1 MLLTSCPKCAA
12 QFKVSTD
19 QLNSRSGRVMCGRC
33 RHVFNA
39 FESLERVDS
48 TFGEMD
54 DFSETDSQ
62 PLPGTAK
69 DSATESAPVL
79 EYDAGF
85 TPSPRSVPH
94 VGPLSDP
101 FSEPFPRPLSA
112 APSDRSSLPLPD
124 SPPSQPMPPA
134 FLQVSADDNAVPPA
148 NAQAPYRFAPVATPA
163 PPRSPP
169 SRAWGFFCFFAG
181 AALLVQVL
189 YIWRSE
195 LVSRYPELLPHLA
208 KACDFAGC
216 AIPWSR
222 DQTALKVE
230 NSDLIEELN
239 RRGRFLLTAT
249 IANRA
254 GVVQD
259 FPHLELS
266 LTDTGNQTL
275 VRRVLGP
282 AEYLGRQ
289 PTRGEGM
296 DANSVTQINVRL
308 ETSAASAAGY
318 HVELF
323 YP

>member
-1 MLLTSCPKCAA
+1 MLLTTCVKCAA

-48 TFGEMD
+48 TFGELD
-54 DFSETDSQ
+54 DFSDTESTTPPSRPD
-62 PLPGTAK
+62 K
-69 DSATESAPVL
+69 SAATGSAPVL
-79 EYDAGF
+79 EYDPAFVPG
-85 TPSPRSVPH
+85 PRSVPH
-94 VGPLSDP
+94 IGPLSEP
-101 FSEPFPRPLSA
+101 FSAPLSE
-112 APSDRSSLPLPD
+112 PLPSIQPD
-124 SPPSQPMPPA
+124 GPRSQPLPPA
-134 FLQVSADDNAVPPA
+134 FLQASPDENALPA
-148 NAQAPYRFAPVATPA
+148 TNAQAPYRFAPVAKPA
-163 PPRSPP
+163 PPASPP
-169 SRAWGFFCFFAG
+169 SRAWGFLAFLAG
-181 AALLVQVL
+181 AALAVQVL
-189 YIWRSE
+189 YVWRSE
-195 LVSRYPELLPHLA
+195 LVSRYPDLRPYLA

-216 AIPWSR
+216 SLPWGR

-254 GVVQD
+254 SAVQD

-266 LTDTGNQTL
+266 LTDTANQTL
-275 VRRVLGP
+275 VRRVLAP

-289 PTRGEGM
+289 LARGEGM

-308 ETSAASAAGY
+308 EANAASAAGY

>member
-1 MLLTSCPKCAA
+1 MLLTTCPKCAA

-54 DFSETDSQ
+54 DFSETEAPSVPVIGKSTAADS
-62 PLPGTAK
+62 PT
-69 DSATESAPVL
+69 VL
-79 EYDAGF
+79 EYDPGF
-85 TPSPRSVPH
+85 SPGPRSVPH
-94 VGPLSDP
+94 AGPASVPLPAPLS
-101 FSEPFPRPLSA
+101 E
-112 APSDRSSLPLPD
+112 PLPD
-124 SPPSQPMPPA
+124 QLSAPLPDGPPSQPLPPA
-134 FLQVSADDNAVPPA
+134 FLQSSADENIPPPA
-148 NAQAPYRFAPVATPA
+148 NAQAPYRFAPVAQPA
-163 PPRSPP
+163 PPQSPP
-169 SRAWGFFCFFAG
+169 SRAWGFLCFLAG
-181 AALLVQVL
+181 VALVAQVL
-189 YIWRSE
+189 YVWRSE
-195 LVSRYPELLPHLA
+195 LVSRYPDLRPHLA
-208 KACDFAGC
+208 KACDAIGC
-216 AIPWSR
+216 SLPWGR
-222 DQTALKVE
+222 DQAALKVE

-275 VRRVLGP
+275 VRRVLAP

-289 PTRGEGM
+289 PARGEGM
-296 DANSVTQINVRL
+296 EANSVTQINVRV
-308 ETSAASAAGY
+308 EANAASAAGY